1 MSPALTKIGVFLC
14 LSVWSVCCF
23 AQAPFRVMHYNVENL
38 FDCRDDSLKQDE
50 EFLPRAVR
58 AWTWKKYHE
67 KVTKI
72 AKVILAASGEQ
83 VPDLVGLCEVENAY
97 CLDGLTKYS
106 PLRDAAY
113 RYVMTDSPDERGI
126 DVALLYQPA
135 TFRLIGTEC
144 IRVPSGQIGR
154 KPTRDILHVSGRV
167 VSGDTLD
174 VFVCHF
180 PSRSGG
186 ARQSAPHRLLAASVL
201 RQAADSVSA
210 VRRNPYLIIMGDF
223 NDYPSSPSV
232 SEALGAKEVPRTDVS
247 SSVLYN
253 LMAGKAGGTYRYRG
267 EWGMLDQFIVNGT
280 MLSPSSALCTGAD
293 RPVRWHSLSFLK
305 RTGNTG
311 ATRLSA
317 RIRACAITAD
327 IAIIFPFAW
336 ILRSDT
342 EPHDVIVHV
351 EAVSDVCVFFAHFF
365 HAHVPVEA

>member
-1 MSPALTKIGVFLC
+1 MSPALTKIGAFLC

-180 PSRSGG
+180 PSRSGR

-223 NDYPSSPSV
+223 NDTPQDRGPAEILQAHPFTSHTQSPATQ
-232 SEALGAKEVPRTDVS
+232 EPAY
-247 SSVLYN
+247 YN
-253 LMAGKAGGTYRYRG
+253 LFAHPRKGQPQGSHKYQGA
-267 EWGMLDQFIVNGT
+267 WSQLDQIIVSQT
-280 MLSPSSALCTGAD
+280 
-293 RPVRWHSLSFLK
+293 FLVP
-305 RTGNTG
+305 G
-311 ATRLSA
+311 ATL
-317 RIRACAITAD
+317 RIVPESIR
-327 IAIIFPFAW
+327 IFAPDFLLTNDKTWRGLRPF
-336 ILRSDT
+336 RTYYGFKYEGGFSDHL
-342 EPHDVIVHV
+342 PLIVDFYLHL
-351 EAVSDVCVFFAHFF
+351 
-365 HAHVPVEA
+365 PTQTKQ